1 MVNVSTVTAL
11 WTGFTGAPGYSK
23 FHFAELSGA
32 SACNAA
38 GAAVR
43 AFFFADVGH
52 LMTNWQIQI
61 QGIVQSFDVGTGDLV
76 GEQVMTTVPAAV
88 VGTVPNTNIYAGGS
102 GYVVNWTTGGV
113 HAGRKIRGRTFFV
126 PIMSTAFSND
136 GTIISS
142 LITAMQSAGQALIA
156 DAATELVVWSKFWDK
171 KQGDPPLDVPP
182 KQVGGSITTVN
193 GCIIPD
199 RAAQL
204 RTRRS

>member
-1 MVNVSTVTAL
+1 MVNVSTVTAV

-32 SACNAA
+32 SAANAA

-43 AFFFADVGH
+43 AFFFADAGH
-52 LMTNWQIQI
+52 LMVGWQIAI
-61 QGIVQSFDVGTGDLV
+61 QAIVQTFDVATGELQ
-76 GEQVMTTVPAAV
+76 GEQAMTTVPANVA
-88 VGTVPNTNIYAGGS
+88 GSVPNTNVYAGGA

-113 HAGRKIRGRTFFV
+113 SNGRKIRGRTFFV

-142 LITAMQSAGQALIA
+142 LITSMQTAGNALIA
-156 DAATELVVWSKFWDK
+156 DASTELVVWSKYWDK
-171 KQGDPPLDVPP
+171 KPGDPPIGVPP
-182 KQVGGSITTVN
+182 KQIGGAITTVN
-193 GCIIPD
+193 GCVIPD